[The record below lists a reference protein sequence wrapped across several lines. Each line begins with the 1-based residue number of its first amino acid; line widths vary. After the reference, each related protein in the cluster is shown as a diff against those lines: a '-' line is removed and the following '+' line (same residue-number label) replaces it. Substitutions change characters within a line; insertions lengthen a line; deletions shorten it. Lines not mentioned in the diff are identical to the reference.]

1 MIEKTII
8 RYLMTAL
15 ETEHVYAER
24 PMAPP
29 LEALPEEYYLIEKTG
44 GGEENHILNAMI
56 AVQSI
61 SARSMLRAAEMSEAA
76 ERAMKAMPAEVDDV
90 SRCRLNAA
98 YNFTDTETK
107 EYRYQAVF
115 DLIYMEGE

>member
-1 MIEKTII
+1 MIEKTVI
-8 RYLMTAL
+8 RHLMEAL

-24 PMAPP
+24 PTAPP
-29 LEALPEEYYLIEKTG
+29 LDALPEEYYLIEKVG
-44 GGEENHILNAMI
+44 GGERNHILNATI

-61 SARSMLRAAEMSEAA
+61 SAVSMLRAAEMSEAA
-76 ERAMKAMPAEVDDV
+76 EKAMRDLPAKVDDV
-90 SRCRLNAA
+90 SRSRLNAA